1 MDTMKKE
8 NLSKN
13 MKTPTIKQKVLIYE
27 EFLHKLNACLMSGN
41 NEAIGELIKN
51 ADNWSYA
58 HRRGNGEFSDNQQQK
73 IINNAFWKL
82 LDTPNSDAIVKERQR
97 KWTEA
102 QKQKNI
108 ELISD
113 EKLIDLATEPK
124 YAVYHKPTKLWVYF
138 RLFKDKFGIVGQTI
152 ICLALKCD
160 ATVYNCK
167 KTLESYIKAG
177 EFNGDATYGFDNF
190 LEFQIKKL

>member
-1 MDTMKKE
+1 
-8 NLSKN
+8 
-13 MKTPTIKQKVLIYE
+13 MKTPTLKEKVSRYE
-27 EFLHKLNACLMSGN
+27 DFLHKLNACLISGN
-41 NEAIGELIKN
+41 NEAIGELIQN

-58 HRRGNGEFSDNQQQK
+58 HRRGNGELSDKKQQE

-113 EKLIDLATEPK
+113 EKLIGLAKEPK

-138 RLFKDKFGIVGQTI
+138 RYHKDKFGIIGQTT
-152 ICLALKCD
+152 ICLSLKCD

-167 KTLESYIKAG
+167 ETLENYIKIG
-177 EFNGDATYGFDNF
+177 EFNGDPNYGKNNF